1 MSLTLPFVFTIAPSS
16 PPTNVTVTT
25 ESDTTLTITWESVV
39 EGDRNG
45 VITVYEVCVQ
55 AVSGSPCV
63 FTFNVTAPETRVNV
77 TGLTNN
83 TDYIVTVRAH
93 TSPGPGPYSPEV
105 AVTTLH
111 CEY

>member
-1 MSLTLPFVFTIAPSS
+1 MFEFVFNIAPSS

-55 AVSGSPCV
+55 TVSGGPCV

-77 TGLTNN
+77 TGLTDN
-83 TDYIVTVRAH
+83 TDYIVTIRAH
-93 TSPGPGPYSPEV
+93 TSVGPGPYSPEV